1 VRVVNPSVESSS
13 GDNPREEAMV
23 SDADCAPITL
33 RDASRYSCNQ
43 IASVSRDTDL
53 AGPETPSTLNP
64 AILSTMDWL
73 SFFLHWLSDPRQI
86 GAVAP
91 SSQALAAVMTAE
103 IAPEIAPV
111 IELGAGSGAL
121 TQALLDRGIP
131 QQRLAL
137 IEQSPRFAVALSERF
152 PDTRVL
158 CVDAVALG
166 FIDVFPGERAGA
178 VVSGLPLRLMPA
190 NKVSVI
196 LASAFARLR
205 PGGAFYQFTYGLR
218 PPVPGRILERLG
230 LTATL
235 IGRTLVNIPPAAVYR
250 IASPR
255 LERPLAFHPKH
266 EPTQSTPFEHRGAPS
281 FVHGS
286 DRRFLS

>member
-1 VRVVNPSVESSS
+1 MKAAETFWTGKPVLVTGGASFIGSTLTDQLLARGAKVRVVNPSVESSS
-13 GDNPREEAMV
+13 GDNPREEPMV

-111 IELGAGSGAL
+111 IELGA
-121 TQALLDRGIP
+121 
-131 QQRLAL
+131 
-137 IEQSPRFAVALSERF
+137 
-152 PDTRVL
+152 
-158 CVDAVALG
+158 
-166 FIDVFPGERAGA
+166 
-178 VVSGLPLRLMPA
+178 
-190 NKVSVI
+190 
-196 LASAFARLR
+196 
-205 PGGAFYQFTYGLR
+205 
-218 PPVPGRILERLG
+218 
-230 LTATL
+230 
-235 IGRTLVNIPPAAVYR
+235 
-250 IASPR
+250 
-255 LERPLAFHPKH
+255 
-266 EPTQSTPFEHRGAPS
+266 
-281 FVHGS
+281 
-286 DRRFLS
+286 